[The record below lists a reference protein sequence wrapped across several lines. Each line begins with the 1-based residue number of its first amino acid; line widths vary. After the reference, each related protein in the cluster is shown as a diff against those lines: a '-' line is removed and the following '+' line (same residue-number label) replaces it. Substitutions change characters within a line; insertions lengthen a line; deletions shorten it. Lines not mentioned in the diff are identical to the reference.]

1 MGAISDRLS
10 DIQFE
15 MNELVLGRKFM
26 VIASYDDTERN
37 NLEIVDMDLD
47 WDSAV
52 ELAEQINLEEV
63 ASKVIIC
70 EHNRFMEW

>member
-1 MGAISDRLS
+1 MGAISDRLC
-10 DIQFE
+10 DAEFE
-15 MNELVLGRKFM
+15 LKELTRGRKFM

-70 EHNRFMEW
+70 EHNRFMYW

>member
-1 MGAISDRLS
+1 MGAISDRLN
-10 DIQFE
+10 DVQFE

-70 EHNRFMEW
+70 EHNRFMYW

>member
-1 MGAISDRLS
+1 MGAISDRLN
-10 DIQFE
+10 DIEFE
-15 MNELVLGRKFM
+15 LKELTQGRKFM

-70 EHNRFMEW
+70 EHDRFMYW

>member
-1 MGAISDRLS
+1 MGAISDRLN
-10 DIQFE
+10 DVEFE
-15 MNELVLGRKFM
+15 LKELTQGRKFM

-70 EHNRFMEW
+70 EHNRFMYW

>member
-63 ASKVIIC
+63 ASKVAIC
-70 EHNRFMEW
+70 EHNRFMYW

>member
-1 MGAISDRLS
+1 MEAISDRLS
-10 DIQFE
+10 DIEFE
-15 MNELVLGRKFM
+15 LNQLTRDRKFM
-26 VIASYDDTERN
+26 VIADYDDTERN

-70 EHNRFMEW
+70 EHNRFMYW

>member
-1 MGAISDRLS
+1 MGVISDRLN
-10 DIQFE
+10 DVEFE
-15 MNELVLGRKFM
+15 LKELTQGRKFM

-70 EHNRFMEW
+70 EHNRFMYW

>member
-1 MGAISDRLS
+1 
-10 DIQFE
+10 

-63 ASKVIIC
+63 ASKVAIC
-70 EHNRFMEW
+70 EHNRFMYW

>member
-1 MGAISDRLS
+1 MGTISDRLS
-10 DIQFE
+10 DIRFE

-26 VIASYDDTERN
+26 VIADYDDTEHN

-70 EHNRFMEW
+70 EHNRFMYW

>member
-1 MGAISDRLS
+1 MGTISDRLN
-10 DIQFE
+10 DTEFE
-15 MNELVLGRKFM
+15 LKELTRGRKFM

-37 NLEIVDMDLD
+37 NLEIVDMKLD

-70 EHNRFMEW
+70 EHDRFMYW

>member
-26 VIASYDDTERN
+26 VIASYDNTERN

-70 EHNRFMEW
+70 EHNRFMYW

>member
-1 MGAISDRLS
+1 MGITSDRLS
-10 DIQFE
+10 DIKFE

-47 WDSAV
+47 WDSAI

-70 EHNRFMEW
+70 EHNRFMYW

>member
-1 MGAISDRLS
+1 METISDRLS
-10 DIQFE
+10 DIRFE

-47 WDSAV
+47 WDSAI

-70 EHNRFMEW
+70 EHNRFMYW